1 MRLRAIAV
9 IVVFVAALLGIILLL
24 LLTEMPHLF
33 GAWGQLVTEMQAVQ
47 RALHRGLADAVRA
60 VEQQGWVAAWSLI
73 VLETSENGSRAKPE
87 ATPSKQHKKKPAPG
101 QGAGKALIQRKYY
114 TQLVLCLQVSRDL
127 QCHNLG
133 NEL

>member
-1 MRLRAIAV
+1 MLPNNTNLAPHSLLPLPEEDDTLIRRSDLPLYIP
-9 IVVFVAALLGIILLL
+9 VARQTWARWASEGTGPPYIN
-24 LLTEMPHLF
+24 
-33 GAWGQLVTEMQAVQ
+33 V
-47 RALHRGLADAVRA
+47 
-60 VEQQGWVAAWSLI
+60 VAAWSLI